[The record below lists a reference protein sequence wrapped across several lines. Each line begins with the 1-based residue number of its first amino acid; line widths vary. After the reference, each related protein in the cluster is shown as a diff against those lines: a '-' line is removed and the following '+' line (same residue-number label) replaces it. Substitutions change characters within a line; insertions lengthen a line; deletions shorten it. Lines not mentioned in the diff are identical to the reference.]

1 MTDEQLQ
8 DAIERGANPP
18 SRDAKAYRTV
28 FQALNRETGFTLP
41 AAFADRVISRLT
53 EKRSSRDIFWLFMG
67 LGSLFLT
74 LIVAILL
81 SGFRPD
87 FSFLSVGAFTF
98 LSSYKGLVVFGIL
111 FILLLQ
117 WIDRKFVRKSTEV
130 RHG

>member
-1 MTDEQLQ
+1 MTDEQIQ
-8 DAIERGANPP
+8 EAIERGDNL
-18 SRDAKAYRTV
+18 SSKDAKAYRMV
-28 FQALNRETGFTLP
+28 FHALSREPGFALP
-41 AAFADRVISRLT
+41 ATFADRVMSRLT

-81 SGFRPD
+81 SGFKPD

-117 WIDRKFVRKSTEV
+117 WIDRKFVRKSTDV